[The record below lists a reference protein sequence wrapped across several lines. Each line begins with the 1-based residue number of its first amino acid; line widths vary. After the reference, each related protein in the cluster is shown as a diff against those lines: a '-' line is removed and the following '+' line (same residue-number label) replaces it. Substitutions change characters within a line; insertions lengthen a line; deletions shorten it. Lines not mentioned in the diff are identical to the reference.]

1 MNISSK
7 LTLYDTLGI
16 LVPGFIVLWWFDFF
30 GITSNVQLETTSWMF
45 VVILSYAIGL
55 IYHRILECI
64 MKCIGMRR
72 NPHMMESQWKKV
84 KKTSEVPDN
93 IQKLYDAA
101 YIRITK
107 EGCLLSIP
115 VLEAQETF
123 LRNALFILVGS
134 IVKIAVEQNG
144 CLSIVLLTILLVLCV
159 IFWIQSLNKIYYMVW
174 DTDQYLKNEK

>member
-1 MNISSK
+1 
-7 LTLYDTLGI
+7 
-16 LVPGFIVLWWFDFF
+16 
-30 GITSNVQLETTSWMF
+30 
-45 VVILSYAIGL
+45 
-55 IYHRILECI
+55 
-64 MKCIGMRR
+64 
-72 NPHMMESQWKKV
+72 MMESQWKKV